1 MNLAAIS
8 DSRLNFRSVTQL
20 KERTPLI
27 LASSSPRRRE
37 LLGNF
42 SYPFQIIDSGV
53 EENISDQYSPAAAA
67 VILATRKA
75 AAVAKRT
82 RGVVLAAD
90 TVIDFRGRVL
100 GKPENAAHAF
110 RMLQLLRGEKHKVL
124 TGLAVVNQCE
134 GRKIVSV
141 VSTQVTM
148 RKYLDREIEEYVE
161 SGEPFDKAGSYA
173 IQGRGGRLVE
183 STCGCY
189 NNVIGLPLCETV
201 DLLKLVGVSFP
212 EEHEICELVSGVSCP
227 RVC

>member
-1 MNLAAIS
+1 MNLAVIS

-20 KERTPLI
+20 RERSLLI

-37 LLGNF
+37 LLGNI

-53 EENISDQYSPAAAA
+53 EENISDLHSPAAAA
-67 VILATRKA
+67 VILAARKA
-75 AAVAKRT
+75 TAVAKRS

-100 GKPENAAHAF
+100 GKPENSAHAF

-124 TGLAVVNQCE
+124 TGLAVVNKCE

-141 VSTQVTM
+141 VSTEVRM
-148 RKYLDREIEEYVE
+148 RNYLDREIEEYVE
-161 SGEPFDKAGSYA
+161 SGEPSDKAGSYA
-173 IQGRGGRLVE
+173 IQGNGGRLVE

-189 NNVIGLPLCETV
+189 NNVIGLPLCEAV
-201 DLLKLVGVSFP
+201 DLLKLMGFSFP
-212 EEHEICELVSGVSCP
+212 EEHGICELASGVSCP